1 MSPAHPSCAETKLR
15 VQEKLFSQVFL
26 IEANALQLC
35 AITFLF
41 GMKMVKKEKAFLC
54 WLSQHRRERQR
65 EVQRGGEEKWRERK
79 RRREKERMKEREKKR
94 VKEKVRKKE
103 TESKSFYLSWRKL

>member
-54 WLSQHRRERQR
+54 WLSQHRRERQER
-65 EVQRGGEEKWRERK
+65 WRGKMERKKEKERK
-79 RRREKERMKEREKKR
+79 RENEREKKR

-103 TESKSFYLSWRKL
+103 TESK